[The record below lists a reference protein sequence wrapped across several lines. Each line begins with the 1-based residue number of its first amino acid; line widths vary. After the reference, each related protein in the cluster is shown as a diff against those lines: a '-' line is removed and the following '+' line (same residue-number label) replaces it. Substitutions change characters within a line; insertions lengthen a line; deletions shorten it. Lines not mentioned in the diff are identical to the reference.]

1 MKPFIQLPTES
12 ILTKYPAPIEYAE
25 KQLEVFWLAN
35 EINVDKD
42 IQSVLVDMTEQ
53 ERHGILTSLRLFTLY
68 ELRAGSDYWGD
79 RFVKTFPRPEFRRMA
94 SVFSMFEL
102 AVHAP
107 FYDKLNQAL
116 NVSTDE
122 FYLSYV
128 SHPALK
134 ARMEFIDEA
143 LNDEDDL
150 YSTAVFAMVEGAVLY
165 SSFAFI
171 KHFQANGKNKL
182 NNVCRGI
189 NFSVRDEALHS
200 NAGAYSYKALLE
212 EKKLSTI
219 EKIRLQSRICEA
231 AMKIMEHEVQIVD
244 MTFEKGPIPGITAD
258 QLKLF
263 AGHRVDSVLANL
275 DVIKPENITPAGPIG
290 DWFYRDINSFKFN
303 DHFVGVGSE
312 YRRDWSQEDFT
323 WETD

>member
-1 MKPFIQLPTES
+1 M
-12 ILTKYPAPIEYAE
+12 PIEYAD
-25 KQLEVFWLAN
+25 KQLEVFWTAD

-53 ERHGILTSLRLFTLY
+53 ERHGILTTLRLFTLY

-79 RFVKTFPRPEFRRMA
+79 RFIKVFPRPEFRRMA

-116 NVSTDE
+116 NVATDD

-128 SHPALK
+128 KEPILK

-200 NAGAYSYKALLE
+200 NAGAYCFKALLE
-212 EKKLSTI
+212 ESKLLPGERI
-219 EKIRLQSRICEA
+219 DLEIKICDA
-231 AMKIMEHEVQIVD
+231 AVKIMEHESKIVD
-244 MTFEKGPIPGITAD
+244 MIFEKGPIPGITAD
-258 QLKLF
+258 QLKQF
-263 AGHRVDSVLANL
+263 ATHRVDSVLANL
-275 DVIKPENITPAGPIG
+275 EVLSVNDVTPAGNIG
-290 DWFYRDINSFKFN
+290 DWFYKDINSFKFN
-303 DHFVGVGSE
+303 DHFVGTSSE
-312 YRRDWSQEDFT
+312 YKRGWNAEAFT
-323 WETD
+323 WD

>member
-1 MKPFIQLPTES
+1 MTKPFIQLPTES
-12 ILTKYPAPIEYAE
+12 ILTKYPAPIEYAN
-25 KQLEVFWLAN
+25 KQLEVFWTAD

-134 ARMEFIDEA
+134 ARMEFIDRA

-200 NAGAYSYKALLE
+200 NAGAYCFKELLE
-212 EKKLSTI
+212 EKKLSFLDSTD
-219 EKIRLQSRICEA
+219 LSSRIFRA
-231 AMKIMEHEVQIVD
+231 AREIMEHESQIVD
-244 MTFEKGPIPGITAD
+244 MTFEKGPISGITPD
-258 QLKLF
+258 QLKQF
-263 AGHRVDSVLANL
+263 ASHRVDSVLASL
-275 DVIKPENITPAGPIG
+275 GVLNINAVTPSGPIG
-290 DWFYRDINSFKFN
+290 DWFYRDVNSFKFN

-312 YRRDWSQEDFT
+312 YKRAWNAEEFT
-323 WETD
+323 W

>member
-1 MKPFIQLPTES
+1 LKPFIQLPTES
-12 ILTKYPAPIEYAE
+12 ILTKYPAPIEYAN
-25 KQLEVFWLAN
+25 KQLEVFWTAD

-116 NVSTDE
+116 NVSTDD

-128 SHPALK
+128 NHPALK

-150 YSTAVFAMVEGAVLY
+150 FSTAVFAMVEGAVLY
-165 SSFAFI
+165 TSFAFI

-200 NAGAYSYKALLE
+200 KAGAYSYLALLE
-212 EKKLSTI
+212 EKKLPPIDT
-219 EKIRLQSRICEA
+219 IRLQSRICEA
-231 AMKIMEHEVQIVD
+231 AMKIMEHESQIVD
-244 MTFEKGPIPGITAD
+244 MTFEKGDIPGITAD
-258 QLKLF
+258 QLKQF
-263 AGHRVDSVLANL
+263 ASHRVDSVLNDL
-275 DVIKPENITPAGPIG
+275 GVLKISDITPSGPIG
-290 DWFYRDINSFKFN
+290 DWFYKDINSFKFN

-312 YRRDWSQEDFT
+312 YKRSWDANSFVW
-323 WETD
+323 